1 MTINVEMLDDLIG
14 KCKTPEDF
22 FGDNG
27 LLKQFVKAV
36 TERALQAELSDHLGY
51 EKHDPKGKN
60 SGNSRNGSASK
71 TVKGTFGETEIEVPR
86 DRQGTFEPQFIQK
99 RQKRFDGFD
108 EKILSMYARGM
119 TTRDIQ
125 GQLEDLYGV
134 EVSPTLIS
142 QVTDAVIDEVKMWQS
157 RPLDATYPII
167 YFDAIVVKIH
177 MDKQIINKAIHLALG
192 VNMEGEKE
200 LLGMWCNTTEGAKFW
215 LSVLTE
221 LKNRGVQD
229 VLICCCDGLTGFP
242 AAIEAVYPHAK
253 VQLCIVHLI
262 RQSLRYVSWKDR
274 KALAADLK
282 RVYGAA
288 TQDEAEMALTTFA
301 DKWDAQYPTVSQV
314 WLRHWENVV
323 PFFGYPPEIRK
334 VIYTTNAIESLNM
347 TLRKVIKNKRVFPS
361 DDAAFK
367 QIYLSLQ
374 NISKK
379 WTMPIRDW
387 KPALARFTIEFE
399 GRV

>member
-1 MTINVEMLDDLIG
+1 MTINPEMLDDLMKKI
-14 KCKTPEDF
+14 KTPEDL
-22 FGDNG
+22 FGENG
-27 LLKQFVKAV
+27 VLKQFVKAI
-36 TERALQAELSDHLGY
+36 TERALQAELSNHLGY
-51 EKHDPKGKN
+51 EKHDSKGKN
-60 SGNSRNGSASK
+60 SGNSRNGNTSK
-71 TVKGTFGETEIEVPR
+71 TIKGTFGETEIAVPR
-86 DRQGTFEPQFIQK
+86 DRQSTFEPQFIEK

-157 RPLDATYPII
+157 RPLDMTYPII
-167 YFDAIVVKIH
+167 YFDAIVVKIR

-200 LLGMWCNTTEGAKFW
+200 LLGMWCHTTEGAKFW

-282 RVYGAA
+282 LVYGAT
-288 TQDEAEMALTTFA
+288 TQDEAEIALTSFA
-301 DKWDAQYPTVSQV
+301 EKWDAQYPTVSQV
-314 WLRHWENVV
+314 WLRHWENVI

-361 DDAAFK
+361 DEAAFK

-374 NISKK
+374 KISKK